1 MFIPMSDQPNL
12 LPDPAVTL
20 GKLSLS
26 CRAVLSARRIIP
38 ASLVISQ
45 TKVTWSIQNG
55 DKELGLVMKLRE
67 YDELGHQTIRTGVY
81 CE

>member
-1 MFIPMSDQPNL
+1 MSDQPNL

-38 ASLVISQ
+38 ASLCGP
-45 TKVTWSIQNG
+45 G
-55 DKELGLVMKLRE
+55 DQPDQGDLEHPEWGQGAGTG
-67 YDELGHQTIRTGVY
+67 DEVEGVRRAGTPDN
-81 CE
+81 